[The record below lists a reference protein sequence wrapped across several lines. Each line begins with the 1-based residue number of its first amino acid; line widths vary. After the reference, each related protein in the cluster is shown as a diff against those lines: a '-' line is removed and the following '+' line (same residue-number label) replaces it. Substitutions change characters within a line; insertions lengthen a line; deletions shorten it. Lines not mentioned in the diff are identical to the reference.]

1 MTYCFRISEDL
12 HRFATFA
19 PKLFIVFAIISEQFC
34 YRSNNKTILWANAA
48 NFLQICVNLQKS
60 WNNSMSNDGLIVEN
74 MDLSHIHLAEQGLL
88 EEKVFLLFLP
98 KSEGKIYPLPPCSS
112 GGPELAVTP
121 ATCCQGWKVK
131 RVRVDRYIR
140 SLVVYFT

>member
-1 MTYCFRISEDL
+1 MHDC
-12 HRFATFA
+12 
-19 PKLFIVFAIISEQFC
+19 FC
-34 YRSNNKTILWANAA
+34 YCIWELHTSNCSETIRKTILRSYAA
-48 NFLQICVNLQKS
+48 NFLQICVNLQKY
-60 WNNSMSNDGLIVEN
+60 WNNTMSKDGLIIEN

-121 ATCCQGWKVK
+121 ATCCQG
-131 RVRVDRYIR
+131 
-140 SLVVYFT
+140 